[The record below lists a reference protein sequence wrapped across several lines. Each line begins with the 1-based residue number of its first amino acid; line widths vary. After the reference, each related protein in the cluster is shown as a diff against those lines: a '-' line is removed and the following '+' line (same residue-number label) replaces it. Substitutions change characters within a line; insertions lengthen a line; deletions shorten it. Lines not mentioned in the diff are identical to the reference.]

1 MVTGWPE
8 PNEDRDMKT
17 LESIVESLSGKTYE
31 GNELENAV
39 WLDVCNLTDAEWQ
52 ALANMKLDADGTP
65 ANGSRA
71 QALYPNFAD
80 PGSLGE
86 FDNLEAAQ
94 DLCQR
99 IYNAV
104 DAVIE

>member
-1 MVTGWPE
+1 
-8 PNEDRDMKT
+8 MKT
-17 LESIVESLSGKTYE
+17 VETIAASLSGKTYE
-31 GNELENAV
+31 GIELENAV
-39 WLDVCNLTDAEWQ
+39 WSAVCDLNDSEWH
-52 ALANMKLDADGTP
+52 ALADLSLDPDGTS

-86 FDNLEAAQ
+86 FYNLEAAQ